1 MTQEQSGAKAARN
14 GKSFE
19 NVLKAML
26 DEHPRYAAQYQFRL
40 DTGKADGRPCRFDA
54 MVFDRQAGER
64 IIISCKAQHSSGST
78 EEKVPF
84 ELLHLSH
91 SLNAEAAERAYLVLF
106 GEGFSRVKHFY
117 LSPAFKEYMPNLAY
131 GRPWGDNLRM
141 LNVETLSQ
149 LIHREKL

>member
-1 MTQEQSGAKAARN
+1 MTQEQSGAKAARS

-19 NVLKAML
+19 NQLKAML
-26 DEHPRYAAQYQFRL
+26 DNHPRYAAQYQFRL

-54 MVFDRQAGER
+54 LVFDRQAGER

-91 SLNAEAAERAYLVLF
+91 SLSAEVAERAYLVLH

-117 LSPAFKEYMPNLAY
+117 LSRAFKDYMPSLAY
-131 GRPWGDNLRM
+131 GRPWDDNLRI
-141 LNVETLSQ
+141 LNTPTLES
-149 LIHREKL
+149 LIHREQL

>member
-1 MTQEQSGAKAARN
+1 M
-14 GKSFE
+14 
-19 NVLKAML
+19 LKAML
-26 DEHPRYAAQYQFRL
+26 DGHPRYAAQYQFRL

-54 MVFDRQAGER
+54 MVYDRKAGER

-91 SLNAEAAERAYLVLF
+91 SLNAEVAEKAYLVLH

-117 LSPAFKEYMPNLAY
+117 LSDAFKEYMPILAHK
-131 GRPWGDNLRM
+131 RPWDDNLRI
-141 LNVETLSQ
+141 LETKGLERLIIKEQ
-149 LIHREKL
+149 L